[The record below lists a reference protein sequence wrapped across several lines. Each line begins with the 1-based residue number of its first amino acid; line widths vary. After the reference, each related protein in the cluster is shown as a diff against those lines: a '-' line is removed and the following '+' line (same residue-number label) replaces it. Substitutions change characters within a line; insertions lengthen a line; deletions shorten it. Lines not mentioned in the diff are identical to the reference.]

1 MHKATDNADLYVL
14 AGGQS
19 SRFGSDKALADI
31 DGLPMLRDIIDR
43 LKTSRHRVTLVT
55 GRTQR
60 YQSFGYPTITD
71 QPVGI
76 GPMGGLRAALS
87 QRLADV
93 GEGWLLLASCD
104 LIQPNRDWAL
114 RLEQLTAST
123 DSPVIAY
130 RGAYWEP
137 MLAMYHTDLLPLIDE
152 QIDQKR
158 YGLQSLLKAAKARPV
173 DLPCRYS
180 SLPQANTPEQLTA
193 ARKQPA
199 A

>member
-1 MHKATDNADLYVL
+1 MQTARDNADLYVL

-19 SRFGSDKALADI
+19 RRFGSDKALADI
-31 DGLPMLRDIIDR
+31 DGVPMLRNIIDR
-43 LKTSRHRVTLVT
+43 LKTDRHRVALVT
-55 GRTQR
+55 GRKQR
-60 YQSFGYPTITD
+60 YRSFGYPTLTD
-71 QPVGI
+71 QPAGI

-87 QRLADV
+87 HRFAD
-93 GEGWLLLASCD
+93 GGKGWLLLTSCD
-104 LIQPNRDWAL
+104 LVEPDRNWAL
-114 RLEQLTAST
+114 QLEQLTAST

-152 QIDQKR
+152 QIARKR
-158 YGLQSLLKAAKARPV
+158 YGLQSLLNAANAYRV

-193 ARKQPA
+193 VREQPA